1 MILLKAAVMDDSLE
15 ILILNE
21 LMAEQGVVE
30 SEWRAEYQVRYRM
43 CRKRCI

>member
-1 MILLKAAVMDDSLE
+1 MILLNAAVMDDSLE

-30 SEWRAEYQVRYRM
+30 S
-43 CRKRCI
+43 K